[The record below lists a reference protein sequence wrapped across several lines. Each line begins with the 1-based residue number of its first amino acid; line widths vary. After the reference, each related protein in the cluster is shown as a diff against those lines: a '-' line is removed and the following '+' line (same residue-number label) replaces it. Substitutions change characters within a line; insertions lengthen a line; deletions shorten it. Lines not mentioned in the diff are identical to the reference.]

1 VFESNGFILAAPE
14 TLILD
19 DAGFVLAKTASV
31 ASELAISAQGRQ
43 AALFVSQGVTQ
54 A

>member
-1 VFESNGFILAAPE
+1 MLVAPA

-31 ASELAISAQGRQ
+31 ASELAISAQARQ
-43 AALFVSQGVTQ
+43 VASFVSQGAIQ